1 MKVDPRNPGDDQ
13 IFPELLTGRLERTN
27 SLPTFSAKLN
37 PLDKTRVDIF
47 LRGRGLDYETVMIT
61 IMMIIMIT
69 MMMNIMITMITM
81 MMIIMITIMITC

>member
-1 MKVDPRNPGDDQ
+1 MLQVDPRNPGDDQ

-61 IMMIIMIT
+61 MMMIT
-69 MMMNIMITMITM
+69 MISIMITMITV
-81 MMIIMITIMITC
+81 MITIRSPPTA

>member
-1 MKVDPRNPGDDQ
+1 MLQVDPRNPGDDQ

-61 IMMIIMIT
+61 MM
-69 MMMNIMITMITM
+69 
-81 MMIIMITIMITC
+81 MITIMITVITVMITIRSPPTA